1 MTTKATLTRHQSQ
14 ISDSQ
19 PAMRLDQVGR
29 WRWRI
34 LSSGLLLL
42 LGVGGLTWLAGMWAK
57 VNLAKQFPPSGQL
70 IDVGGYNLHLD
81 CRGQGNPTV
90 LLEAGLNDF
99 SVQWALVQPA
109 VAQFT
114 QVCTYDRAG
123 LGWSEPSPHPRTSAT
138 MVDELHTL
146 LTKAGV
152 TGPYLLVGHS
162 FGGINLR
169 RFAHQY
175 PATVQGLVLVDSAHE
190 AQAVR
195 IPALRSAAE
204 QLIEQFRLLSR
215 LNQFGLLALAP
226 TQIPNRG
233 LPPAALAQYQ
243 ARLATSDYFAAAI
256 AESQAFYT
264 SVDDTSVIKLGSLG
278 NLPLIVLSRG
288 QGAPLPGLTTDE
300 NEAYEQ
306 SWRNLQAELTALSS
320 NSQQWLAEHSGH
332 DIPLQQP
339 DLVIA
344 AIRQMVQNK

>member
-1 MTTKATLTRHQSQ
+1 MSTKATLTPPQNQ
-14 ISDSQ
+14 ISASH
-19 PAMRLDQVGR
+19 PSMRLDQVMR
-29 WRWRI
+29 WLWRVLI
-34 LSSGLLLL
+34 GGLVLL
-42 LGVGGLTWLAGMWAK
+42 LGLGGLTWLAGTWAK
-57 VNLAKQFPPSGQL
+57 ANLAKQSPAPGQL
-70 IDVGGYNLHLD
+70 IDVGGYNLHLH
-81 CRGQGNPTV
+81 CQGQGNPTV

-114 QVCTYDRAG
+114 QVCAYDRAG
-123 LGWSEPSPHPRTSAT
+123 LGWSETSPHPRTSAT

-152 TGPYLLVGHS
+152 TGPYVLVGHS

-175 PATVQGLVLVDSAHE
+175 PATVQGMVLVDSAHE

-204 QLIEQFRLLSR
+204 QLIEQFRPLAR
-215 LNQFGLLALAP
+215 LNRFGLLALAP

-233 LPPAALAQYQ
+233 LPPDALAQYR
-243 ARLATSDYFAAAI
+243 ARLATTDYFAAAI

-264 SVDDTSVIKLGSLG
+264 SDDASVVKLGSLG

-306 SWRNLQAELTALSS
+306 SWRRLQTELTALSS

-339 DLVIA
+339 DLVVE
-344 AIRQMVQNK
+344 AIRQMVQSK